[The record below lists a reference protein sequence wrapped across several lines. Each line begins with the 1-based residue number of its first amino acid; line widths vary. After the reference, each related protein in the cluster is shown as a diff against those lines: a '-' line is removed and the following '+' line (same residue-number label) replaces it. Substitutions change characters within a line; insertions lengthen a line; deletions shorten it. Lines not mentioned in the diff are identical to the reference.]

1 MQGYTINRQLIAFQQ
16 HVDERFIRMEDRIR
30 RNEEQIEFFVRTNQ
44 PPHEGVVFEGHLL
57 EGREVAESLIRS
69 AKREVVLIDAYVGAD
84 TFHILEAR
92 EERVIA
98 TIYTEKTGVNIQT
111 LQADHEREYGVERRV
126 EVMRYRTNFHD
137 RFLIIDDD
145 VYHIGASLK
154 DLGRRLFAFDKMGLP
169 KELILGQV
177 R

>member
-1 MQGYTINRQLIAFQQ
+1 MFYNLDAILSVGYRVNSINATSFRRWASTVLKQYLLRGYAVQRQIQQ
-16 HVDERFIRMEDRIR
+16 LER
-30 RNEEQIEFFVRTNQ
+30 QIDLK
-44 PPHEGVVFEGHLL
+44 EG
-57 EGREVAESLIRS
+57 
-69 AKREVVLIDAYVGAD
+69 
-84 TFHILEAR
+84 
-92 EERVIA
+92 VIA
-98 TIYTEKTGVNIQT
+98 TIYTEKTGMNIQT

-126 EVMRYRTNFHD
+126 EVMKYRTNFHD